1 MPSPSSGPPALRRSG
16 LSGREDGE
24 LVALRW
30 AKPQSAGFGALGPG
44 GRAVRFQLVRERS
57 CVDLVY
63 LAVRS
68 YRLPAPNAAAWG
80 RRVSVC
86 APTRLARADAVRC
99 DHDQGAAQTTYAWTV
114 AAAPSAV
121 SACACHCVGGCA
133 LVGGEESK
141 RNESA

>member
-1 MPSPSSGPPALRRSG
+1 MPSPSSAPGVPGGLSGLRGPPA
-16 LSGREDGE
+16 SGRTEAGILREGDPASPGEQGE
-24 LVALRW
+24 LAALRW
-30 AKPQSAGFGALGPG
+30 AKAQSAGFGALGPG

-99 DHDQGAAQTTYAWTV
+99 DHDQGAAQTTYAW
-114 AAAPSAV
+114 
-121 SACACHCVGGCA
+121 
-133 LVGGEESK
+133 
-141 RNESA
+141 